1 MFEDLRKSAMLLRAP
16 AAKNRS
22 TAAKSPPP
30 HREIGRLLLLDLSDE
45 QPTGLGEYLE
55 KSGFAVFETKSL
67 EAIGDKGQA
76 LSDIFNLII
85 LVASLPNPSALATLR
100 QLNRADAPPIF
111 VVAVE
116 GEALERVLMLEM
128 GVDDLVG
135 PEANA
140 REILARL
147 NRIIDRKTE
156 KPRSSTSEAAWT
168 LRHAQ
173 RMLIAP
179 GGQKIGLSGR
189 DHELLIAL
197 SDHADGVL
205 MDIDF
210 HPGQM
215 RTAIS
220 RLKRKALMDAQIVLP
235 IENVWGRGYRFDA
248 PLVQA

>member
-1 MFEDLRKSAMLLRAP
+1 MLLTSP
-16 AAKNRS
+16 ISKGRS
-22 TAAKSPPP
+22 ATAKSPPP
-30 HREIGRLLLLDLSDE
+30 HPRVGRLMLLDLSD
-45 QPTGLGEYLE
+45 TGSAGLGEYLE
-55 KSGFAVFETKSL
+55 RSGFIVSETKSL
-67 EAIGDKGQA
+67 EAICNDGRS
-76 LSDIFNLII
+76 LSDLFNLIV
-85 LVASLPNPSALATLR
+85 LVTCLPSPSALATLR
-100 QLNRADAPPIF
+100 RLNRKDAPPIF

-128 GVDDLVG
+128 GVEDLVG

-147 NRIIDRKTE
+147 NRILDRKTE
-156 KPRSSTSEAAWT
+156 TPRPSISEAAWT

-179 GGQKIGLSGR
+179 SGQRIGLTGR

-205 MDIDF
+205 TDCDF

>member
-1 MFEDLRKSAMLLRAP
+1 MFEDLRKSAMLLTAP
-16 AAKNRS
+16 TAKGRS
-22 TAAKSPPP
+22 PAAKSPPP
-30 HREIGRLLLLDLSDE
+30 HREMGRLMLLDLSDTE
-45 QPTGLGEYLE
+45 SAGLGQYLE
-55 KSGFAVFETKSL
+55 RSGFVVFETKSL
-67 EAIGDKGQA
+67 EAICDDGQP
-76 LSDIFNLII
+76 LSEMFNLII
-85 LVASLPNPSALATLR
+85 LVACLPNPSALATLR
-100 QLNRADAPPIF
+100 RLNRADAPPIF
-111 VVAVE
+111 VVAME
-116 GEALERVLMLEM
+116 SEALERVLMLEM

-147 NRIIDRKTE
+147 NRILDRKAE
-156 KPRSSTSEAAWT
+156 KPHSSTSATAWT

-173 RMLIAP
+173 RILVAP

-205 MDIDF
+205 MDSGF

-215 RTAIS
+215 RTTIS

>member
-1 MFEDLRKSAMLLRAP
+1 MLLTAP
-16 AAKNRS
+16 TTKNRS
-22 TAAKSPPP
+22 TDAKSPPLN
-30 HREIGRLLLLDLSDE
+30 REIGRLLLLDLSDKA
-45 QPTGLGEYLE
+45 PTGLGEYLE
-55 KSGFAVFETKSL
+55 KSGFAVFETTSL
-67 EAIGDKGQA
+67 DAICDDGQP
-76 LSDIFNLII
+76 LSDLFNLII
-85 LVASLPNPSALATLR
+85 LVASLPHPSAFGTLR

-111 VVAVE
+111 IVAVE

-147 NRIIDRKTE
+147 NRIIYRKTE
-156 KPRSSTSEAAWT
+156 KPNSSSSKAAWT

-173 RMLIAP
+173 RILIAP
-179 GGQKIGLSGR
+179 SGQRIGLTGR

-205 MDIDF
+205 MDCDF
-210 HPGQM
+210 HSGQM

-248 PLVQA
+248 PLIQA

>member
-1 MFEDLRKSAMLLRAP
+1 MSEDLRKSAMLLTAP
-16 AAKNRS
+16 
-22 TAAKSPPP
+22 TAKSPPP
-30 HREIGRLLLLDLSDE
+30 HREIGRLLLLDLSDK

-55 KSGFAVFETKSL
+55 KSGFVVFEAQSL
-67 EAIGDKGQA
+67 ETIGDSGQA
-76 LSDIFNLII
+76 LSDLFSLVV
-85 LVASLPNPSALATLR
+85 LVASLPHPSALATLR
-100 QLNRADAPPIF
+100 QLHRADAPPIF

-116 GEALERVLMLEM
+116 GEALEPVLMLEM

-156 KPRSSTSEAAWT
+156 KPRSSISEAAWT

-220 RLKRKALMDAQIVLP
+220 RLKRKALVDAQIVLP